1 MNCLIKLKYCCL
13 ILLLCCGLCPNVW
26 AYKCSD
32 TSCDDLRIGL
42 GVYYGDMNASSN
54 PKATSYGG
62 YIPVSVGKHW
72 RWFGIG
78 ADFLGGISH
87 SQIEGSLI
95 GANAP
100 AKDIGNFVS
109 AKPRVGINLG
119 SLENPL
125 FISVIVPLEVYDF
138 RIQKG
143 NHLQSAFV
151 FIGGSI
157 SGRKSLNKAALEY
170 GLSYSYAVGSNQG
183 HTFKYQGTGDSGRL
197 NIDGGSLWE
206 GSLGIVFGKNM
217 AQSYEKSPVYYTK
230 LKVRYFDLNAGSSKN
245 TTPAFTYPAT
255 KNLVAMLEFGVS
267 LDFRY

>member
-1 MNCLIKLKYCCL
+1 MNLSIRLRYYIL

-32 TSCDDLRIGL
+32 TSCDEQRIGL

-62 YIPVSVGKHW
+62 YLSYTIEKYW

-78 ADFLGGISH
+78 ADIVGGVSH

-100 AKDIGNFVS
+100 TKDIGYFVS

-125 FISVIVPLEVYDF
+125 FISFIVPLEAYDF

-143 NHLQSAFV
+143 NHLESAFL
-151 FIGGSI
+151 FLGGGI
-157 SGRKSLNKAALEY
+157 SGRKILNKAALEY

-183 HTFKYQGTGDSGRL
+183 HTFKYQGVGDSRIL
-197 NIDGGSLWE
+197 KIDGSNLWE
-206 GSLGIVFGKNM
+206 ASLGLVFGKNM
-217 AQSYEKSPVYYTK
+217 TQSYEKSPVYYTK
-230 LKVRYFDLNAGSSKN
+230 IKVRYFDLNAGSSTN

-255 KNLVAMLEFGVS
+255 KNLIAMLEFGVS
-267 LDFRY
+267 LDSRY